1 MVAGEKWRRGGLT
14 KIGSTRQ
21 MTEAWIIDACR
32 TPRGIG
38 KVGKGA
44 LADFHPQHLAATVLK
59 AIAERNN
66 LNTAEVDDIIW
77 GTSSQRGKQ
86 GGDMGRMA
94 ALDAGYDTKASGMTL
109 DRFCGSGITTVNLA
123 AASIMSG
130 MEDLVIAGGT
140 EMMSYTASTADPNS
154 VGLLDGGN
162 LRLRARHPQTQQ
174 GICADAIATLEGINR
189 QAVDELALVSQQ
201 RADHAIRNGHFDK
214 SLVPVYREDGTLA
227 LDREEF
233 PRPQTTMEGLAGL
246 KPAFAAM
253 AGVPID
259 EQGTTLGGLINR
271 VYPDLK
277 IEHIHHAGNS
287 SGVVDGAGA
296 VLLASPAYAEAH
308 GLKPR
313 ARVIAMANIGDS
325 PTLMLNAPV
334 PAARK
339 VLAKAGLTIDDI
351 DLFEINEAFSVVAE
365 KFIRDLKLDRDKVN
379 VNGGAMALGH
389 PIGATGSIL
398 IGTILDELERRD
410 LRRGLVTMCAAG
422 GMAPAIIIERI

>member
-1 MVAGEKWRRGGLT
+1 MP
-14 KIGSTRQ
+14 
-21 MTEAWIIDACR
+21 EALIIDAAR

-66 LNTAEVDDIIW
+66 LNTAEVDDVIW

-86 GGDMGRMA
+86 GGDLGRMA
-94 ALDAGYDTKASGMTL
+94 ALDAGYDVKASGMTL

-123 AASIMSG
+123 AAQIMSG
-130 MEDLVIAGGT
+130 MEDLVVAGGT
-140 EMMSYTASTADPNS
+140 EMMSYTAASADRSAGPPMM
-154 VGLLDGGN
+154 DAGN
-162 LRLRARHPQTQQ
+162 LSLRARHPQSQQ
-174 GICADAIATLEGINR
+174 GVCADAVATLEGIER
-189 QAVDELALVSQQ
+189 QALDELALVSQQ
-201 RADHAIRNGHFDK
+201 RADVAIREGRFDR
-214 SLVPVYREDGTLA
+214 SLVPVYREDGSLA

-233 PRPQTTMEGLAGL
+233 PRPQTTLEGLSAL
-246 KPAFAAM
+246 KASFEMIAN
-253 AGVPID
+253 VPVD
-259 EQGTTLGGLINR
+259 DKGTTYGDLIR
-271 VYPDLK
+271 QVYPDLK
-277 IEHIHHAGNS
+277 INHVHHAGNS
-287 SGVVDGAGA
+287 SGVVDGAAA
-296 VLLASPAYAEAH
+296 VLLASRAYAARN

-313 ARVIAMANIGDS
+313 AKVLAMANMGDS

-339 VLAKAGLTIDDI
+339 VLAKAGLTVDDI
-351 DLFEINEAFSVVAE
+351 DLFEINEAFAVVAE

-398 IGTILDELERRD
+398 IGTVLDELERRD
-410 LRRGLVTMCAAG
+410 LKRGLVTMCAAG
-422 GMAPAIIIERI
+422 GMAPAIIIERV